1 MPKSKS
7 TQFSQAVLDWFDNHG
22 RKDLPWQQDKTA
34 YRVWISEI
42 MLQQTQVSTVIPY
55 FQRFLQR
62 FPGVKALADAPLDE
76 VLNLWSGLGYY
87 ARARNLHKAAQIIR
101 DQYRQ
106 QFPQEFEQVAALPGI
121 GRSTAGAILS
131 LACGQRHAILDGNVK
146 RVLARVFMVQGWPG
160 ETAVAASLWEHAER
174 LTPQQRV
181 ADYNQAMM
189 DIGAGVCTR
198 TKPACLLCPLSRFCE
213 AQQCQ
218 RQTEYPQRKP
228 SKDKPVK
235 QTAMLMVIGQ
245 DNEILLEKRPP
256 TGIWG
261 GLLSFP
267 EQDVN
272 GEVAEWCKDRFGASV
287 RDSAVWPTLRHTFSH
302 YHLDITPKLVWVNN
316 PKESV
321 MEDGQW
327 VWYKG
332 GPLSG
337 GVAAPVKRLLDEL
350 LKTL

>member
-62 FPGVKALADAPLDE
+62 FPTVKALADAPLDE